1 MLYIL
6 IYIYILCSYIKETRV
21 SGEATVSG
29 SEPHEERVDTRHSR
43 LTTNHLRK
51 NHSVLLTEPLKNP
64 QCYSLTLKP
73 LAYYLTSVC

>member
-6 IYIYILCSYIKETRV
+6 IYKYILCSYIKGTRV
-21 SGEATVSG
+21 SGVATVSD

-43 LTTNHLRK
+43 STEHLRK
-51 NHSVLLTEPLKNP
+51 NHSVLLTEPLKTT

-73 LAYYLTSVC
+73 LACYLTSVC

>member
-6 IYIYILCSYIKETRV
+6 IYKYILCSYIKGTRV

-43 LTTNHLRK
+43 STGRLSATSLAFIKKCLSATNGH
-51 NHSVLLTEPLKNP
+51 TE
-64 QCYSLTLKP
+64 
-73 LAYYLTSVC
+73 